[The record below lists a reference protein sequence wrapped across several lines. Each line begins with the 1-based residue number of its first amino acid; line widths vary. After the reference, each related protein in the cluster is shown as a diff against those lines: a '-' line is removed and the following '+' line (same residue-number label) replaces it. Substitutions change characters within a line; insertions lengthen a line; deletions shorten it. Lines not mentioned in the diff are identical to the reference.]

1 MLESDESNLL
11 SLSCPPT
18 GDVAPPIK
26 KNKKM
31 KSKTSTVALPQ
42 PTAPDQVEATTTTTY
57 LDRAKLRRNYYGSS
71 TLPSTASRAIAEPVQ
86 NDQVQVAQIEDSG
99 VHAKSLSMITPRA
112 GLGSERL
119 VDEQERARVADLD
132 WRERGKEKARLRLRE
147 MD

>member
-18 GDVAPPIK
+18 GDTAPPIK
-26 KNKKM
+26 KKK

-42 PTAPDQVEATTTTTY
+42 PTAPDQVESTSRTTY

-71 TLPSTASRAIAEPVQ
+71 TLPSTASRAITDPVQ
-86 NDQVQVAQIEDSG
+86 NDQIQVARMEDSG

-119 VDEQERARVADLD
+119 VDEQERARFADLD